1 MASLNTN
8 EEKEWFY
15 MNVLHLF
22 LAVGVLLGIICYALT
37 YYVSKNFSPL
47 QRALTVGGAGL
58 LLLLASIVFIGGWDG
73 IPFGFMAAGIGATSI
88 FLGLTIHLPL
98 IKRIGLII
106 LAGWSGIVLVTPLLS
121 GETSYWVLDKQG
133 VDEYTDSSLSSEYYS
148 LQRNASVR
156 GYSVHTISEGN
167 PAIVLSLGEEM
178 KGANLEVVS
187 VENENERTTITVRS
201 FSNGSTE
208 VNPTIM
214 IGLDELKEEVIVTDT
229 DGTRYA
235 ELD

>member
-1 MASLNTN
+1 
-8 EEKEWFY
+8 

-22 LAVGVLLGIICYALT
+22 LAAGVLVGIICYALT
-37 YYVSKNFSPL
+37 YYVSKGLSPL
-47 QRALTVGGAGL
+47 KRAFAVGGAGL
-58 LLLLASIVFIGGWDG
+58 LLLIWSIAFIGGWDG

-88 FLGLTIHLPL
+88 FLALTIHIPL
-98 IKRIGLII
+98 IKRIGLIV
-106 LAGWSGIVLVTPLLS
+106 LAGWSGILLVTPLLS

-133 VDEYTDSSLSSEYYS
+133 VDEYTDSSLSSEYDS

-156 GYSVHTISEGN
+156 GYSVQTISEGN

-187 VENENERTTITVRS
+187 VENENDRTTIMVRS

-208 VNPTIM
+208 ANPTIM
-214 IGLDELKEEVIVTDT
+214 IGLDELKEEIIVTDT
-229 DGTRYA
+229 DGTRYLK
-235 ELD
+235 LD